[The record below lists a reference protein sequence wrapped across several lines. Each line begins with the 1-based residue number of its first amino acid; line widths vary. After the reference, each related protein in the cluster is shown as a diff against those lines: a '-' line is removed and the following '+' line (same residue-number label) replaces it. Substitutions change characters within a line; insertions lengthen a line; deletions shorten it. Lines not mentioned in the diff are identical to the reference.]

1 MHEWRLAPLA
11 GDAAILLALAGDDS
25 RSMRKARKA
34 KNKTVHAVRVR
45 PILPSLSFI
54 TREGDWRPSP
64 RRCFAMLQLSCSFPS
79 LLPPYCAPSQFST
92 LEMSNMQPRAR
103 LVDRKLSEG
112 TVVQSSVNH
121 RFVSDLVDIARGHEL
136 LKRDKCLL
144 YVARFTFCPARKYR
158 RRAFCRLLNRRRI
171 GGWGKKSGPR

>member
-54 TREGDWRPSP
+54 TTHEGGVEAVAATVF
-64 RRCFAMLQLSCSFPS
+64 CNVAIVMLLSVLTPS
-79 LLPPYCAPSQFST
+79 LPAVH
-92 LEMSNMQPRAR
+92 PRNFP
-103 LVDRKLSEG
+103 L
-112 TVVQSSVNH
+112 
-121 RFVSDLVDIARGHEL
+121 
-136 LKRDKCLL
+136 
-144 YVARFTFCPARKYR
+144 
-158 RRAFCRLLNRRRI
+158 
-171 GGWGKKSGPR
+171 

>member
-11 GDAAILLALAGDDS
+11 GDAAILLAVAGDDS

-45 PILPSLSFI
+45 PISFI
-54 TREGDWRPSP
+54 TREGGGIGGRRRDGVLQCCNCHAPFRPYSLP
-64 RRCFAMLQLSCSFPS
+64 RC
-79 LLPPYCAPSQFST
+79 CAPSQFST

-112 TVVQSSVNH
+112 TVV
-121 RFVSDLVDIARGHEL
+121 
-136 LKRDKCLL
+136 
-144 YVARFTFCPARKYR
+144 
-158 RRAFCRLLNRRRI
+158 
-171 GGWGKKSGPR
+171 